1 MLEEYRY
8 KDKKKLRCG
17 YTTGSCAAAAAKA
30 AAQMLLDGN
39 RIEAVELTTPG
50 GVLLRLPLYGVRQQN
65 GAVTC
70 GVKKDAGDDADVT
83 DGIMIYATV
92 RKTDQGICLDAGEGI
107 GRVTREGLQQ
117 KPGQPAINQGPQ
129 NMIRQAVEEIS
140 DRYGYE
146 GGFEILLSVPEGKQI
161 AEKTFNSRLGIKDGI
176 SILGS
181 TGIVEPMSEAAL
193 VETIRLE
200 LQVKAAA
207 GIRDVMVAP
216 GNYGKDF
223 ASEQLG
229 IDLDICVKCSNF
241 IGDTLDMACQMDFRS
256 LLLIGHIGKL
266 VKIGAGVMNT
276 HSRFAD
282 ARMETLT
289 ACLLQAGGDAQ
300 MGRQILGC
308 VTTDEALE
316 ILKTAGM
323 TEAVMNVLMNKIEA
337 HLNHRTGREL
347 ETGVIL
353 FSNKY
358 GLLGQTQNADILL
371 KRFRDRSTDQ
381 EGR

>member
-39 RIEAVELTTPG
+39 RIDAVELTTPG
-50 GVLLRLPLYGVRQQN
+50 GVLLQLPLSGIRQEN
-65 GAVTC
+65 GSVTC
-70 GVKKDAGDDADVT
+70 GVKKDAGDDADIT
-83 DGIMIYATV
+83 DGILIYATV
-92 RKTDQGICLDAGEGI
+92 RRTGRGIRLDAGEGI

-117 KPGQPAINQGPQ
+117 KPGQPAINQGPR
-129 NMIRQAVEEIS
+129 NMIRRAVEEIA

-146 GGFEILLSVPEGKQI
+146 GGFEIILSAPGGEKI
-161 AEKTFNSRLGIKDGI
+161 AEKTFNPRLGIEGGI

-207 GIRDVMVAP
+207 GVRELLAAP
-216 GNYGKDF
+216 GNYGRDF

-229 IDLDICVKCSNF
+229 IDLDTCVKCSNF

-266 VKIGAGVMNT
+266 VKLGAGVMNT
-276 HSRFAD
+276 HSRSAD
-282 ARMETLT
+282 RREET
-289 ACLLQAGGDAQ
+289 
-300 MGRQILGC
+300 
-308 VTTDEALE
+308 
-316 ILKTAGM
+316 
-323 TEAVMNVLMNKIEA
+323 
-337 HLNHRTGREL
+337 HRRE
-347 ETGVIL
+347 
-353 FSNKY
+353 
-358 GLLGQTQNADILL
+358 
-371 KRFRDRSTDQ
+371 DRSLAVSLQTRRWRFCRKR
-381 EGR
+381 E